1 MQIRQL
7 TIRRFRGIEQTTL
20 HPGPR
25 TVLLGPNNAAKSTI
39 LEALD
44 MALHP
49 GLGRPRLPPDELD
62 YYARD
67 ASAGF
72 EIAIV
77 LGDLRDPFLAEVRDH
92 LEGWDPKTRKVVAE
106 PDADGCEAVVCV
118 RAVGSPDFDLVHEF
132 AKPESQGARF
142 GPRLRQQAG

>member
-7 TIRRFRGIEQTTL
+7 TIRRFRGIEHTTL

-25 TVLLGPNNAAKSTI
+25 TVLLGPNNAAKSTM

-44 MALHP
+44 LVLHP

-72 EIAIV
+72 EIAVV

-92 LEGWDPKTRKVVAE
+92 LEGWDPETA
-106 PDADGCEAVVCV
+106 
-118 RAVGSPDFDLVHEF
+118 
-132 AKPESQGARF
+132 QGR
-142 GPRLRQQAG
+142 P